1 VRHNA
6 EWFFFLVNLDVF
18 EIFLFGDRLVDLVL
32 LAALAPLA
40 ACMPDPAF
48 EQTPLQD
55 CRRTFKGWRD
65 EPVADGLMDL
75 RLSS

>member
-1 VRHNA
+1 MCLRS
-6 EWFFFLVNLDVF
+6 
-18 EIFLFGDRLVDLVL
+18 FLFTDRLIDLVL

-40 ACMPDPAF
+40 AWMPDPAF

-55 CRRTFKGWRD
+55 CRRTFKSWRD
-65 EPVADGLMDL
+65 EPIAAGVMVL